1 MSHWEIRASGASGNQ
16 HSPWRSSPDAA
27 DIRRPAPRCPDPS
40 TAASNQAGS
49 DGSKGSGWPRDEN
62 ERRAVLVLFGDHSRR
77 GVKEE
82 AVRFEL
88 TRTEIM
94 LVVETRI
101 VPSR

>member
-1 MSHWEIRASGASGNQ
+1 
-16 HSPWRSSPDAA
+16 
-27 DIRRPAPRCPDPS
+27 
-40 TAASNQAGS
+40 
-49 DGSKGSGWPRDEN
+49 
-62 ERRAVLVLFGDHSRR
+62 VLVLFGDHSRR